1 MALFLS
7 EARLQ
12 GIMIS
17 SCIIKPSSK
26 LRTVRME
33 ACLLK
38 TSCFGN
44 HTRIISTAKAQMH
57 IQQIRLLHCTRS
69 FSSLI
74 QRVSNILGCLVR
86 IKFSL
91 SVCTFDFSLNACT
104 VGKILLTSAF
114 LHDLLKHSEKQHVIP
129 SLRPFKSDF
138 SFPLK
143 SSAILD
149 R

>member
-7 EARLQ
+7 ETRLQ
-12 GIMIS
+12 GIMVS
-17 SCIIKPSSK
+17 SCVIKPTSR
-26 LRTVRME
+26 LRTVRMK

-38 TSCFGN
+38 TSCFGTQ
-44 HTRIISTAKAQMH
+44 TRIISTETAQMH

-69 FSSLI
+69 SSSHI

-91 SVCTFDFSLNACT
+91 SVCTFHFSLNACT

-114 LHDLLKHSEKQHVIP
+114 LHDLLKHSEKQHVMP

-138 SFPLK
+138 LFPLM
-143 SSAILD
+143 SAILD